1 MEAAQPCRQHCY
13 TTESATNV
21 HADQFG
27 RKMEI
32 SNVREITE
40 DGETV
45 RYADI
50 KVKVAISPQF
60 EGWLKGLEGMVEW
73 KRNEPD
79 ELG

>member
-1 MEAAQPCRQHCY
+1 
-13 TTESATNV
+13 
-21 HADQFG
+21 
-27 RKMEI
+27 MEI